1 MGSHDEYWW
10 REVRS
15 GTSFDEFRLMQ
26 GNTELAVLFKWS
38 DTGWVWGDKTRAPMN
53 YEAIR
58 DAENVDE
65 AKAFVVGC
73 VRVR

>member
-1 MGSHDEYWW
+1 MDSHEYWW

-15 GTSFDEFRLMQ
+15 GTSFEEFRLLK
-26 GNTELAVLFKWS
+26 GNTEVAVLFKWS
-38 DTGWVWGDKTRAPMN
+38 DGGWVWADKEAHPVK

-58 DAENVDE
+58 DAENADE

-73 VRVR
+73 IRTK